1 MADFHLISERLQFLA
16 CILVTQS
23 IQHGQLRLS
32 FPQPEQTRFEL
43 LRLSDSARDTV
54 QECDLRV

>member
-1 MADFHLISERLQFLA
+1 MADFHLISERLQCIT

-23 IQHGQLRLS
+23 IQHRQLRLS
-32 FPQPEQTRFEL
+32 FPQPEQTHPEL

-54 QECDLRV
+54 QECNLRV